1 MKTPSQP
8 RAIYYV
14 VAIQIWEYFSFYGMR
29 ALLILYLTHQL
40 GYTDSHAIDLQ
51 RLRFVSLCHP
61 ILGGWLADRLLGN
74 RVAVIAGAALMTLGH
89 IVLGLSAV
97 SAQSL
102 YLALAIIICGYG
114 LFKSISAAC
123 WASCIRRRTR
133 AAKGLSLLYAAGNVG
148 SILAPIACGLAAE
161 RYGWHVGFALAG
173 IGMFAGLAIFLLGG
187 RHFRHTRGVNAPLMR
202 AKSLGLPHW
211 GWLLAALLAS
221 PLFFTLL
228 FVHDWAGYLL
238 GLVCVAAVVLVAR
251 IMLRAAGQ
259 RRGCG
264 RSLC

>member
-1 MKTPSQP
+1 M
-8 RAIYYV
+8 
-14 VAIQIWEYFSFYGMR
+14 
-29 ALLILYLTHQL
+29 
-40 GYTDSHAIDLQ
+40 
-51 RLRFVSLCHP
+51 
-61 ILGGWLADRLLGN
+61 GGWLADRLLGN

-123 WASCIRRRTR
+123 WANCIRRTTR
-133 AAKGLSLLYAAGNVG
+133 AAKGLRCCTPPATSVPF
-148 SILAPIACGLAAE
+148 LAPIACGLAAE

-202 AKSLGLPHW
+202 AKAWVCRIGVGCWRRCWHRRCSSRCLCTTGPAICSGWCAWRRWCWWRALCCVRTPASAGAVADRCADAAARCSGL
-211 GWLLAALLAS
+211 S
-221 PLFFTLL
+221 PS
-228 FVHDWAGYLL
+228 
-238 GLVCVAAVVLVAR
+238 
-251 IMLRAAGQ
+251 RAAAPSACLSITSSIGA
-259 RRGCG
+259 GSVG
-264 RSLC
+264 RCRPRCSSRLTPVR